1 MLHTASA
8 ERELEWMDAYLRASN
23 ELLALRMRLATLRA
37 RIERDA
43 DVDVRAEVERI
54 CREHG

>member
-1 MLHTASA
+1 
-8 ERELEWMDAYLRASN
+8 MDAYLRASN